1 MLPTQR
7 CVEPDH
13 LSYKG
18 LLTHCVGS
26 GISPLLPTGAP
37 LLPLLGWAP
46 LGRTYGKQ
54 ALVWQGIG
62 GVCPGSSPALLSICS
77 PFKTWVCDPSPE
89 AFPPP
94 GDESAFHTAGR
105 LPAALAVISL

>member
-37 LLPLLGWAP
+37 LLPLLGWAL

-62 GVCPGSSPALLSICS
+62 GSALDLPQLYSPSAPPLKLGSATPPQRPFLLQEMNQ
-77 PFKTWVCDPSPE
+77 PS
-89 AFPPP
+89 
-94 GDESAFHTAGR
+94 TRLAGCQ
-105 LPAALAVISL
+105 LPWQ